1 MPSTKLGEKHSQ
13 KDPPIDWLHAAVLER
28 KAVKGLSL
36 KQMAKMAGI
45 SYDAMRQYIRVS
57 PWNWPFVVRKNVCNG
72 LGLTFMIDPST
83 IKVEGEA

>member
-1 MPSTKLGEKHSQ
+1 MPKTRLDAFHKSA
-13 KDPPIDWLHAAVLER
+13 DPPIDWLHAAVLER

-36 KQMAKMAGI
+36 KQMAKIAGI